1 VDIDTVKS
9 EIKTA
14 LNILWQ
20 EGNCTRT
27 EAIAIVKEILDKN
40 LLTDEISKV
49 KVHSLGEENGFTV
62 VIDEEGQDG

>member
-1 VDIDTVKS
+1 MDIDAINS

-20 EGNCTRT
+20 EGNCTRP
-27 EAIAIVKEILDKN
+27 EAIATVREILDKN
-40 LLTDEISKV
+40 LLTVTVTKV

-62 VIDEEGQDG
+62 VIEE

>member
-1 VDIDTVKS
+1 MNIEQLKS

-20 EGNCTRT
+20 EGNCTRP
-27 EAIAIVKEILDKN
+27 EAIATVKEILDKN
-40 LLTDEISKV
+40 LLTEGIGKV

-62 VIDEEGQDG
+62 VIEEITE

>member
-1 VDIDTVKS
+1 MNIETVKA

-20 EGNCTRT
+20 EGNCTRP
-27 EAIAIVKEILDKN
+27 EAIATVKEILDKN
-40 LLTDEISKV
+40 LLTAKIGKV

-62 VIDEEGQDG
+62 TIEEGG

>member
-1 VDIDTVKS
+1 MKNEQLKS

-20 EGNCTRT
+20 EGNCTRP

-40 LLTDEISKV
+40 LLTDKICKV
-49 KVHSLGEENGFTV
+49 KVHSLGEENGFAV
-62 VIDEEGQDG
+62 VIDEEDQHE